1 MAQAKN
7 ASTLGVHL
15 ENWVIAELERRA
27 ELLGWSKSQY
37 AAYILTQWYNSGAQ
51 PINDM
56 ERNSLVA
63 LPLDPKPGAIS
74 PITWIGSTPRKA
86 DAEETVDTKGK
97 KNTSGAAKR
106 AASSG

>member
-15 ENWVIAELERRA
+15 ENWVISELERRA
-27 ELLGWSKSQY
+27 DLLGWSKSQY
-37 AAYILTQWYNSGAQ
+37 AAYLLTQWYNSGAP
-51 PINDM
+51 PINDL

-63 LPLDPKPGAIS
+63 LPRDPAPGAIS
-74 PITWIGSTPRKA
+74 PISWIGATPRT
-86 DAEETVDTKGK
+86 AEASATMDTKGK
-97 KNTSGAAKR
+97 KNTFGAAKK